1 VNIFPQKYTKK
12 RYHPKNPGKFGFMG
26 AGLYFRAQ
34 RWDFGTQKRR
44 FENLK
49 RRFCFAIPDIR

>member
-49 RRFCFAIPDIR
+49 RRF